1 MTRLS
6 AANCLLIFGLLV
18 VAALDR
24 EPAGAQVLP
33 EYGAI
38 RKGIGKPGPMKF
50 PEISTPK
57 SAKQPIGDIAFV
69 HKGDI
74 YTVTLDGKHIRRL
87 TKDGR
92 NAFPVWSPT
101 GRHIAF
107 TKAKVIGGKFPS
119 AFLQIITPD
128 GKFSRALTQ
137 PRRYEAVYPV
147 AWLPDGKGLLAG
159 IHYLESD
166 VGSELKVVT
175 LDGKPYAP
183 YQTWIKVGR
192 EAGFLK
198 ERTVDEPWEFTPGQ
212 AAAFSPD
219 GKKMLFTAST
229 EYFVDSARF
238 DLYCMAFDGSNL
250 RRVETLPRFWIN
262 CLRWHPKGRKLLSAE
277 EHYPQDPEVGK
288 YEAGIWLRDA
298 GGKVLKK
305 LVATTTASF
314 SGMDWSPKGD
324 YIIFQMTDSKYPR
337 SDGPGSS
344 ANLSRHSSIW
354 VMKADGSGKY
364 KLADNA
370 CHPNWR

>member
-1 MTRLS
+1 MARRHLFNRLS
-6 AANCLLIFGLLV
+6 VLVAFVVVGSAAGSAWGQV
-18 VAALDR
+18 V
-24 EPAGAQVLP
+24 P
-33 EYGAI
+33 EYG
-38 RKGIGKPGPMKF
+38 GIVRSAPQPGPFRF
-50 PEISTPK
+50 PEMPTPP
-57 SAKQPIGDIAFV
+57 SEKQPIGDIAFV

-87 TKDGR
+87 TRDGR
-92 NAFPVWSPT
+92 NAFPIWSPT

-107 TKAKVIGGKFPS
+107 TKARTVKGKFPS
-119 AFLQIITPD
+119 SVLYVITPD
-128 GKFSRALTQ
+128 GRYSKALAP
-137 PRRYEAVYPV
+137 PRQYEAVYPV

-159 IHYLESD
+159 VHYLKSD
-166 VGSELKVVT
+166 VGSELTVVM

-183 YQTWIKVGR
+183 YQTWIKVGKK
-192 EAGFLK
+192 AGFLK

-212 AAAFSPD
+212 AAAFSAD

-229 EYFVDSARF
+229 EYFVDSPRF
-238 DLYCMAFDGSNL
+238 DLYRMGFDGSNL

-262 CLRWHPKGRKLLSAE
+262 CLRWHPQGRKVLSAE
-277 EHYPQDPEVGK
+277 EHYPEKGE

-305 LVATTTASF
+305 LVATTVASF
-314 SGMDWSPKGD
+314 SGVDWSPRGE

-337 SDGPGSS
+337 SEGPGSF
-344 ANLSRHSSIW
+344 ANLSRYSSVW

-364 KLADNA
+364 KLADDA